1 MSNDGSNAQSAN
13 ARELIERLHDL
24 GTLLMRSSDSGLSN
38 EVAIESGLNKRA
50 QRMLEDICS
59 MLRPVAKNLDR
70 WEQPIARVEIP
81 GKVDLTSKEGRGRGD
96 TRGGKSSS
104 NSSSLYSGL
113 PRQEQAELQAAFRRM
128 NGGGHNKNP
137 RRTTTFSLADLAG
150 SLKLSV
156 KAEVDKPGRGMGTE
170 TTNVEANL
178 PVSFM
183 RAAFAQVWE
192 LLDEIDLGIPRADYR
207 PENQMEWDI
216 EEDFED
222 E

>member
-13 ARELIERLHDL
+13 ARELIDRLHDL
-24 GTLLMRSSDSGLSN
+24 GTLLTRSSDSGLSN
-38 EVAIESGLNKRA
+38 EAKIGSRLNKRA

-81 GKVDLTSKEGRGRGD
+81 GKKDMTSSEGRGRGD
-96 TRGGKSSS
+96 SRGGKSSS
-104 NSSSLYSGL
+104 SSSSLYSGL
-113 PRQEQAELQAAFRRM
+113 PGREQAELQAAFRRM

-137 RRTTTFSLADLAG
+137 RRTISPSLGDLAG
-150 SLKLSV
+150 SLTISV
-156 KAEVDKPGRGMGTE
+156 KAEVDKSGRGMGTE